1 MIRIEVKSTEVRS
14 ISGTSKTGKP
24 YNIRDQEAYAYT
36 VGRDGQPRPYPER
49 ISLQLED
56 DQAPLEPG
64 IYTLAPASLYVG
76 DYGRLMLGRP
86 QLVKAQPVAA
96 AKAAA

>member
-1 MIRIEVKSTEVRS
+1 MIRIEVKSTEVRT
-14 ISGTSKTGKP
+14 ISGTSKTGNP
-24 YNIRDQEAYAYT
+24 YCIRDQEAYAYT

-49 ISLQLED
+49 VSLQLED
-56 DQAPLEPG
+56 NQAPIEPG
-64 IYTLAPASLYVG
+64 NYTLSPASLYVG

-86 QLVKAQPVAA
+86 QLVKVPAVAA

>member
-1 MIRIEVKSTEVRS
+1 MIRIEIKSTEVRT
-14 ISGTSKTGKP
+14 ISGTSKAGKP
-24 YNIRDQEAYAYT
+24 YSIRDQEAYAHT

-56 DQAPLEPG
+56 DQPPFEPG
-64 IYTLAPASLYVG
+64 LYTLAPSSLYVG

-86 QLVKAQPVAA
+86 QLARVQPAV
-96 AKAAA
+96 AKAA